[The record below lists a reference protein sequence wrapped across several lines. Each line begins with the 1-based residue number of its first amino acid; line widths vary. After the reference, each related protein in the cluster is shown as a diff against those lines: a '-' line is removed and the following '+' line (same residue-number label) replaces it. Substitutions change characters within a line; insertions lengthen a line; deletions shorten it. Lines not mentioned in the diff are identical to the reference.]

1 MASHSTNYRGILAM
15 VGASAFFSVNDAAT
29 KFAAQFLPVSEIVAM
44 RGIFALLVALL
55 VIAWRRELFALPA
68 IRNPYLMLR
77 ALIEAVVGILAIYTL
92 SQIPMANYTAIIMV
106 QPFII
111 TAIGAIWL
119 GEDVGWRRWSA
130 ISAGFVGMLLVM
142 KPATADFQMVSL
154 LALVIAVMS
163 ITRDLLI
170 RKIHADVPTT
180 VISFST
186 ALLAVPVGLI
196 GAAVEPWS
204 VPDAMSVIVIFIS
217 AAFLFAAF
225 LLTVVAFRGTDVSV
239 VSPFRYSIVVF
250 STLFGVAIFAEIP
263 DTLSMI
269 GIAII
274 VGAGLYLL
282 HREAVRR
289 REPKPL

>member
-1 MASHSTNYRGILAM
+1 MASHSANYRGILAM
-15 VGASAFFSVNDAAT
+15 LGASVFFSANDAGT
-29 KFAAQFLPVSEIVAM
+29 KFAAQFLPVSEIVAL
-44 RGIFALLVALL
+44 RGIFALLVGLL
-55 VIAWRRELFALPA
+55 VVAWRREIFALPA
-68 IRNPYLMLR
+68 MRNPYLLLR

-130 ISAGFVGMLLVM
+130 ITAGFLGMLLVM
-142 KPATADFQMVSL
+142 KPATADFQVVSL
-154 LALVIAVMS
+154 LALVIAVLS

-180 VISFST
+180 VISLST
-186 ALLAVPVGLI
+186 ALLAVPLGLI

-204 VPDAMSVIVIFIS
+204 VPDSMSATVIFI
-217 AAFLFAAF
+217 AAVFLFAAF
-225 LLTVVAFRGTDVSV
+225 LLTVMAFRGTDVSV

-250 STLFGVAIFAEIP
+250 STFFGLAVFGEVP
-263 DTLSMI
+263 DTLSLI

-289 REPKPL
+289 REPNPA

>member
-15 VGASAFFSVNDAAT
+15 LGASLFFSANDAGT
-29 KFAAQFLPVSEIVAM
+29 KFAAQFLPVSEIVAL
-44 RGIFALLVALL
+44 RGIFALLVAVL
-55 VIAWRRELFALPA
+55 VVAWRREIFALPA

-77 ALIEAVVGILAIYTL
+77 ALIEAIVGILAIYTL
-92 SQIPMANYTAIIMV
+92 SKMPMANYTAIIMV

-130 ISAGFVGMLLVM
+130 ITAGFLGMLLVM

-163 ITRDLLI
+163 IARDLLI

-180 VISFST
+180 VISLST

-204 VPDAMSVIVIFIS
+204 VPDPMSVTVIFIA
-217 AAFLFAAF
+217 AAFLFGAF

-250 STLFGVAIFAEIP
+250 STFFGLSIFHEVP
-263 DTLSMI
+263 DTLSLI

-274 VGAGLYLL
+274 VAAGLYLL

-289 REPKPL
+289 REPNPV

>member
-1 MASHSTNYRGILAM
+1 MASHSANYRGILAM
-15 VGASAFFSVNDAAT
+15 LGASVFFSANDAGT
-29 KFAAQFLPVSEIVAM
+29 KFAAQFLPVSEIVAL
-44 RGIFALLVALL
+44 RGIFALLVGLL
-55 VIAWRRELFALPA
+55 VVAWRREIFALPA
-68 IRNPYLMLR
+68 MRNPYLLLR

-130 ISAGFVGMLLVM
+130 ITAGFLGMLLVM
-142 KPATADFQMVSL
+142 KPATADFQVVSL
-154 LALVIAVMS
+154 LALVIAGLS

-180 VISFST
+180 VISLST
-186 ALLAVPVGLI
+186 ALLAVPLGLV

-204 VPDAMSVIVIFIS
+204 VPDSMSATVIFVA

-225 LLTVVAFRGTDVSV
+225 LLTVMAFRGTDVSV

-250 STLFGVAIFAEIP
+250 STFFGLAVFGEVP
-263 DTLSMI
+263 DTLSLI

-289 REPKPL
+289 REPNPA